1 LANLIQEKRAP
12 AQSEATEPR
21 FRRLVKHV
29 LRLYLR
35 FWHGLEFQGAEH
47 IPPTGPVLA
56 LVNHN
61 SVLDVLALVAVD
73 PFADSMGVAKA
84 SLFKIP
90 PLRWLLAKWSAIPV
104 QRAGR
109 DTTAIRKIMS
119 ALRAGRVVAIA
130 AEGTRSRTGR
140 LLPINQV
147 LARIAVRSGVPIL
160 PVGVIGSFDALPPGA
175 IFPRR
180 RKIIVRVG
188 ETFELPAG
196 MSDEEAQKRIYDA
209 IAALLPP
216 SHLPEDSSSR

>member
-1 LANLIQEKRAP
+1 MA
-12 AQSEATEPR
+12 EPR
-21 FRRLVKHV
+21 FRRLIKRV
-29 LRLYLR
+29 LRWYLR
-35 FWHGLEFQGAEH
+35 FWHGLEFQGAENL
-47 IPPTGPVLA
+47 PPGGPALV

-61 SVLDVLALVAVD
+61 SVLDVLAMVAVD
-73 PFADSMGVAKA
+73 PFVESMGVAKA

-90 PLRWLLAKWSAIPV
+90 LLRQLLAQWSAIPV

-119 ALRAGRVVAIA
+119 ALRTGRIVAIA

-160 PVGVIGSFDALPPGA
+160 PIGIIGSFEALPPGA
-175 IFPRR
+175 IIPRR

-188 ETFELPAG
+188 EAFELPAG
-196 MSDEEAQKRIYDA
+196 MSDEEAQQRIYDA

-216 SHLPEDSSSR
+216 SHLPEGSTDR